1 MARVHSVAIEVG
13 PSAIDENRHVN
24 NTAYVRWMQ
33 DVAIEHSTTQG
44 WPMSRYFESGATWVV
59 RSHYVEYLRPAFE
72 GDALRVA
79 TWVADIVPP
88 RSTRRYVFWR
98 DGDAR
103 PVVRAETLWVFV
115 DLGTGRPRAIPDDLA
130 SAFILIPDEAT
141 VYDELGLS
149 FRGPPARGQG

>member
-1 MARVHSVAIEVG
+1 VHSVAIEVG

-24 NTAYVRWMQ
+24 NTAFVRWMQ
-33 DVAIEHSTTQG
+33 EVAIEHTSTCG
-44 WPMSRYFESGATWVV
+44 WPMSRYFEAGATWVV
-59 RSHYVEYLRPAFE
+59 RSHYVEYLHPAFE

-79 TWVADIVPP
+79 TWVAGMDSP

-98 DGDAR
+98 DGDNR

-115 DLGTGRPRAIPDDLA
+115 GLETGRPRTIPEDLA
-130 SAFILIPDEAT
+130 SAFILVPDEMT

-149 FRGPPARGQG
+149 FRRPPGRGTQ